1 MLNGLFLFIIALF
14 IMFLCMV
21 QTKWPVDK
29 KVAEDLV
36 EGQDLAIYYIK
47 DARAFME
54 DVIERKHYRKE
65 DKEKMDKLLE
75 DLGMQFNNFRGK
87 QPLIMDSLLET
98 IDALRIL

>member
-1 MLNGLFLFIIALF
+1 M
-14 IMFLCMV
+14 
-21 QTKWPVDK
+21 
-29 KVAEDLV
+29 

-47 DARAFME
+47 DARTFME
-54 DVIERKHYRKE
+54 DVIERKHYRAE
-65 DKEKMDKLLE
+65 DKEKLDKLLE